1 MNSKSKLN
9 PNKQVITNIID
20 VRNKI
25 RKKLQKIEY
34 DKIVRD
40 KVIADNLKPLISPL
54 EQLVDKQNKEKLIK
68 VDNEKKSR
76 TKFKPKKMRKS
87 LESTRLS
94 TISNT
99 FNESSGSDDDE
110 AQVSENDLTIIQK
123 PSTSSKLNRYLSD
136 DSFHSLI
143 ETDNEAI
150 SEQSEIVGNFFRQHG
165 SLIGKCTYGAV
176 QNSGGDFTIGNFPLE
191 IKANKLKIGEKEY
204 EATSGLMNLL
214 FLKEPDSSE
223 INEQDK
229 ENYREILLE
238 TSVHKLNYDPNSRTR
253 GNSSKK
259 YKNFVGPLSRDTP
272 NKAIQGK
279 GNNQKTTLMQLP
291 IGKFNYVYYDN
302 LNELVERLKILY
314 ANSIS
319 GNASHVNEINSIVE
333 ELRESRVIQ

>member
-1 MNSKSKLN
+1 M
-9 PNKQVITNIID
+9 
-20 VRNKI
+20 
-25 RKKLQKIEY
+25 
-34 DKIVRD
+34 
-40 KVIADNLKPLISPL
+40 
-54 EQLVDKQNKEKLIK
+54 
-68 VDNEKKSR
+68 
-76 TKFKPKKMRKS
+76 
-87 LESTRLS
+87 
-94 TISNT
+94 
-99 FNESSGSDDDE
+99 
-110 AQVSENDLTIIQK
+110 
-123 PSTSSKLNRYLSD
+123 
-136 DSFHSLI
+136 
-143 ETDNEAI
+143 
-150 SEQSEIVGNFFRQHG
+150 GNFFRQHG

-229 ENYREILLE
+229 ENYPEILLE

>member
-25 RKKLQKIEY
+25 RKKLQKIKY

-123 PSTSSKLNRYLSD
+123 PSTSS
-136 DSFHSLI
+136 
-143 ETDNEAI
+143 
-150 SEQSEIVGNFFRQHG
+150 
-165 SLIGKCTYGAV
+165 
-176 QNSGGDFTIGNFPLE
+176 
-191 IKANKLKIGEKEY
+191 
-204 EATSGLMNLL
+204 
-214 FLKEPDSSE
+214 
-223 INEQDK
+223 
-229 ENYREILLE
+229 
-238 TSVHKLNYDPNSRTR
+238 
-253 GNSSKK
+253 
-259 YKNFVGPLSRDTP
+259 
-272 NKAIQGK
+272 
-279 GNNQKTTLMQLP
+279 
-291 IGKFNYVYYDN
+291 
-302 LNELVERLKILY
+302 
-314 ANSIS
+314 
-319 GNASHVNEINSIVE
+319 
-333 ELRESRVIQ
+333 

>member
-25 RKKLQKIEY
+25 RKKLQKIKY

-40 KVIADNLKPLISPL
+40 KAIADNLKPLISPL
-54 EQLVDKQNKEKLIK
+54 EQLVDKQNKEKSINA
-68 VDNEKKSR
+68 DNEKKSR
-76 TKFKPKKMRKS
+76 KKFKAKKIRKS

-94 TISNT
+94 TIGNT
-99 FNESSGSDDDE
+99 FNVSSGSEDDAEDS
-110 AQVSENDLTIIQK
+110 VNDLTIIQK

-143 ETDNEAI
+143 ETENEAL
-150 SEQSEIVGNFFRQHG
+150 SEQSEIVDKFFKEHR

-176 QNSGGDFTIGNFPLE
+176 QNSRGDFIIGNFPLE
-191 IKANKLKIGEKEY
+191 IKANKFKIGEKEY
-204 EATSGLMNLL
+204 DATSGLMNLL

-229 ENYREILLE
+229 ENYREILLD

-253 GNSSKK
+253 GNTSKK

-272 NKAIQGK
+272 TKAIK
-279 GNNQKTTLMQLP
+279 AK
-291 IGKFNYVYYDN
+291 
-302 LNELVERLKILY
+302 
-314 ANSIS
+314 
-319 GNASHVNEINSIVE
+319 EII
-333 ELRESRVIQ
+333 RKPH